1 MTRQQTGTF
10 GILPLVVLFL
20 AGAGGVDAGDAT
32 DLRHVVG
39 LARVTYVS
47 GSSVYIDAGREH
59 GLESGQT
66 LEVLRDD
73 QSIGHVRI
81 DNISAI
87 RASCKIVDGEQTLI
101 VGDLVRLPVP
111 GSGSESIRS
120 FDEGLGSFVVHPTPD
135 DPQVTGTNGT
145 APAPATP
152 HTGPGLSDAV
162 DTTAIPGLARI
173 SHVDQNRVFIDSGE
187 NKGLRGGDNVRVLRA
202 NASVAVLEVTDVD
215 TDRAAC
221 KVVDGVADLDVGDL
235 VRLPIRGDGDDSGP
249 VPAYEVPETIM
260 VVRPSA
266 DAIREIVPNSSTN
279 RATVNGR
286 VGVRYLMVQ
295 DRNPDGGQFSQPA
308 LDVRLDALN
317 MASGHVDVSVDVRSR
332 RTYRR
337 TLASLDNETQDQ
349 TRVYRLAASV
359 HDRRGRF
366 RLIAGR
372 QFSPSLASVSTFD
385 GVLASFNGN
394 RVSTG
399 LFAGN
404 QPDPVTFGRSDVVE
418 EYGAFVQVH
427 NRPGSHTQWSITT
440 GGIGSYFDGTVNR
453 EYAYLQAL
461 LTSQRVSLYAT
472 QEIDYNRDWKI
483 LAGEDQVSPT
493 SSYLHFGV
501 RPTRS
506 LNLRVGYDN
515 RRNIRL
521 YRDLITP
528 ETDFDDTFRK
538 GYWAG
543 FTQRI
548 AKRFRVGLNAKRS
561 TSDTAGDAD
570 TYTLVFGATG
580 LARRFNFFY
589 RGSYYTNEVNQGS
602 LQSLTSGVII
612 TRQLR
617 LTMMGGLRQDNVIAS
632 PDVQARLVWYGLGW
646 DVSLGRHW
654 FMQLSGE
661 RTNGEQENND
671 QLYFS
676 TTYRF

>member
-1 MTRQQTGTF
+1 MARHLSSVF
-10 GILPLVVLFL
+10 GILPFVVLIL
-20 AGAGGVDAGDAT
+20 AGATGVGAGDDP
-32 DLRHVVG
+32 DLGHVVG

-66 LEVLRDD
+66 LEVLRDG

-87 RASCKIVDGEQTLI
+87 RASCKILDGEETLI
-101 VGDLVRLPVP
+101 VGDLVRLPIP
-111 GSGSESIRS
+111 GGGSESIRS
-120 FDEGLGSFVVHPTPD
+120 FDDGLGSFVVHPTPD
-135 DPQVTGTNGT
+135 DPQAAGVTGD
-145 APAPATP
+145 
-152 HTGPGLSDAV
+152 GLADSV
-162 DTTAIPGLARI
+162 DTTGNPGLARV

-187 NKGLRGGDNVRVLRA
+187 NKGLRGGDIVRVLRA
-202 NASVAVLEVTDVD
+202 NTAVAMLEVTDVG

-221 KVVDGVADLDVGDL
+221 KVVDGVADVDVGDL

-249 VPAYEVPETIM
+249 IAAYEVPETIM
-260 VVRPSA
+260 IVRPSA
-266 DAIREIVPNSSTN
+266 KAIRQITPTTSMAK
-279 RATVNGR
+279 ATVNGR
-286 VGVRYLMVQ
+286 VGLRYLMVK
-295 DRNPDGGQFSQPA
+295 DRDANGGQFSQPA

-317 MASGHVDVSVDVRSR
+317 LASGHIDVAVDVRSR
-332 RTYRR
+332 RTFR
-337 TLASLDNETQDQ
+337 TTAASESETQDQ

-366 RLIAGR
+366 RLIVGR

-385 GVLASFNGN
+385 GALASFNGAH
-394 RVSTG
+394 VSTG
-399 LFAGN
+399 LFAGT
-404 QPDPVTFGRSDVVE
+404 QPDLQTFGRSDEVQ

-427 NRPGSHTQWSITT
+427 NGPRSHTQWSITT
-440 GGIGSYFDGTVNR
+440 GGIGSYQNGIINR

-461 LTSQRVSLYAT
+461 VTSQRVSLYAT
-472 QEIDYNRDWKI
+472 QEVDYNRDWKI
-483 LAGEDQVSPT
+483 LAGEDQISPT

-501 RPTRS
+501 RPTRD

-528 ETDFDDTFRK
+528 ETEFADTCRQ
-538 GYWAG
+538 GYWVG
-543 FTQRI
+543 LTQRI
-548 AKRFRVGLNAKRS
+548 ARRFRVGVNAKRS
-561 TSDTAGDAD
+561 TSELAGDAD
-570 TYTLVFGATG
+570 TYTLIFGATG

-589 RGSYYTNEVNQGS
+589 RGSYYSNEINQGS
-602 LQSLTSGVII
+602 LQSLTSGVIV

-617 LTMMGGLRQDNVIAS
+617 MTLMGGLRQDTAIAA
-632 PDVQARLVWYGLGW
+632 PDIQTELVWYGIGW

-654 FMQLSGE
+654 FLQLSGE
-661 RTNGEQENND
+661 RTDGELEKND
-671 QLYFS
+671 QVYFS

>member
-1 MTRQQTGTF
+1 MARLHSKFF
-10 GILPLVVLFL
+10 GILPFVVLIL
-20 AGAGGVDAGDAT
+20 VGAPGVGADEAA
-32 DLRHVVG
+32 DLGHVVG

-66 LEVLRDD
+66 LEVLRDG
-73 QSIGHVRI
+73 QEIGHVRI

-87 RASCKIVDGEQTLI
+87 RAACKIVDGEPILT
-101 VGDLVRLPVP
+101 VGDLVRLPIP
-111 GSGSESIRS
+111 GGGSESIRS

-135 DPQVTGTNGT
+135 DPQAAAAAGD
-145 APAPATP
+145 ASTP
-152 HTGPGLSDAV
+152 GAAAALSDSV
-162 DTTAIPGLARI
+162 DTTGTPGLARVR
-173 SHVDQNRVFIDSGE
+173 HVDQNRVFIDSGE

-202 NASVAVLEVTDVD
+202 NTSVAVLEVTDVG

-266 DAIREIVPNSSTN
+266 DAIRGIAPTTSMAK
-279 RATVNGR
+279 ATVNGR
-286 VGVRYLMVQ
+286 VGLRYLMVQ
-295 DRNPDGGQFSQPA
+295 DRDADGGQFSQPA
-308 LDVRLDALN
+308 LDLRLDAMN
-317 MASGHVDVSVDVRSR
+317 MASGHIDMAVDVRSR
-332 RTYRR
+332 RTYRAVA
-337 TLASLDNETQDQ
+337 TSEDEVQDQ

-372 QFSPSLASVSTFD
+372 QFSPTLASVSTFD

-399 LFAGN
+399 LFAGT
-404 QPDPVTFGRSDVVE
+404 QPDPLTFGRSDEVE

-427 NRPGSHTQWSITT
+427 NRPGRHMQWSVTT
-440 GGIGSYFDGTVNR
+440 GGIGSYQNGVVNR

-472 QEIDYNRDWKI
+472 QEIDYNRDWKV

-501 RPTRS
+501 RPTRD

-528 ETDFDDTFRK
+528 ETDFDDTFRR
-538 GYWAG
+538 GYWGG

-548 AKRFRVGLNAKRS
+548 ARRFRVGLNAKRS
-561 TSDTAGDAD
+561 TSDTAGNAD
-570 TYTLVFGATG
+570 TFTLIFGATG

-589 RGSYYTNEVNQGS
+589 RGSYYTNDISQGS

-617 LTMMGGLRQDNVIAS
+617 MTLMGGLRQDNALAT

-661 RTNGEQENND
+661 RTDGEFEKND
-671 QLYFS
+671 QVYFS